1 MNLAIVQ
8 SRPFQAY
15 NPNNLSSYQS
25 HTGGSGSDSGALSMR
40 ARQSKERQQ
49 ANAESGNRIVA
60 QAQSYGQQL
69 RTDRTKAKETA
80 LEKKKVQYNYK
91 AISGQLVRCKKS
103 TTASMVASKAKRE
116 VMRLKRLS
124 RSGQYDEED
133 IQAALDHAKSM
144 ERVAKKKV
152 AHLRQE
158 EMVERTGNSVT
169 AQMEEIEDKKKEEEA
184 EDPESL
190 EQEMAEEEMPEG
202 LIQDADYREQMEIM
216 QAEQVELREAE
227 QMEMAA
233 LTEELMAELSEDMN
247 EMMEEMGL
255 DELSDSVLIADPNMS
270 EDDLKLLKLKHR
282 TDESKDITKADA
294 DYLKYL
300 FGKYEKQKHGGSGV
314 ITGSTGQSGIPG
326 MSSPSAAVSIAQGLA
341 TLGLPTLSAP
351 SVSVDVS
358 I

>member
-1 MNLAIVQ
+1 MNLTIVQ
-8 SRPFQAY
+8 SSPFQAY
-15 NPNNLSSYQS
+15 NPNKFGSDQN
-25 HTGGSGSDSGALSMR
+25 HMTGSGSDHGAVSMR
-40 ARQSKERQQ
+40 KRQSMERQQ
-49 ANAESGNRIVA
+49 AKAESGNRIVA

-69 RTDRTKAKETA
+69 KTDRTKAKETA

-103 TTASMVASKAKRE
+103 TNASMVASKARRE

-158 EMVERTGNSVT
+158 EMIERTGNSVP
-169 AQMEEIEDKKKEEEA
+169 AQMEEIEDRKKEDAA
-184 EDPESL
+184 EDPEAL
-190 EQEMAEEEMPEG
+190 EEEMADEEIPEG
-202 LIQDADYREQMEIM
+202 LIEDADYQEQMEIM

-247 EMMEEMGL
+247 EMLEEAGL
-255 DELSDSVLIADPNMS
+255 DELADSVLVADPNMS

-300 FGKYEKQKHGGSGV
+300 FDKYEKEKHGASP
-314 ITGSTGQSGIPG
+314 IASSTGQSGIAG
-326 MSSPSAAVSIAQGLA
+326 MSSPSAPVSIAQGLA
-341 TLGLPTLSAP
+341 VLGFPTVSTP